1 MTTVAAFVLTGGKSS
16 RMGQE
21 KSALLLN
28 GNTLLER
35 AIEIAHVAS
44 DDVRLLGTP
53 DRVPQEVGAP
63 YLPAV
68 GRCGITVI
76 PDRFPGCGPLAGI
89 DAALAATNAELNFIL
104 SVDTPFVP
112 EGFVRYLVERARGHD
127 ALVTYPHLNSGY
139 QPLCAVYRKEFG
151 PIAEAAL
158 QSGHYKIDP
167 LFARIPTCTIDDAE
181 LRKLGFSDEIFDNLN
196 TPDDWERAQQRSHTA

>member
-28 GNTLLER
+28 GNTLMER
-35 AIEIAHVAS
+35 AIEIAHAAS
-44 DDVRLLGTP
+44 DDVCLLG
-53 DRVPQEVGAP
+53 AP
-63 YLPAV
+63 ASVTNL
-68 GRCGITVI
+68 TVI

-112 EGFVRYLVERARGHD
+112 QHFVHHLVERARGND
-127 ALVTYPHLNSGY
+127 ALVTYPRLTSGY

-167 LFARIPTCTIDDAE
+167 LFARIPTCTIDDIE

-196 TPDDWERAQQRSHTA
+196 TPEDWERAQQRLHTA

>member
-1 MTTVAAFVLTGGKSS
+1 MTTAAAFVLTGGKSS

-35 AIEIAHVAS
+35 AIQIASAAS
-44 DDVRLLGTP
+44 DDVQLL
-53 DRVPQEVGAP
+53 GAP

-112 EGFVRYLVERARGHD
+112 STVVRFLVDRARGND
-127 ALVTYPHLNSGY
+127 ALVTYPRLTSGY

-158 QSGHYKIDP
+158 RTGHYKIDP
-167 LFARIPTCTIDDAE
+167 LFARIPTCTIDDTE
-181 LRKLGFSDEIFDNLN
+181 LRKLGFGDEIFDNLN
-196 TPDDWERAQQRSHTA
+196 TPEDWERAQHRLHTA

>member
-28 GNTLLER
+28 GSTLLER
-35 AIEIAHVAS
+35 AIEIAHAAS
-44 DDVRLLGTP
+44 DDVRLLGASHLP
-53 DRVPQEVGAP
+53 LGAP
-63 YLPAV
+63 HLPAF
-68 GRCGITVI
+68 GRCGISAI

-89 DAALAATNAELNFIL
+89 DAALAATSAELNFIL

-112 EGFVRYLVERARGHD
+112 QDFVRYLISRARDND
-127 ALVTYPHLNSGY
+127 ALATYPRLTSGY
-139 QPLCAVYRKEFG
+139 QPLCAVYRKQFG
-151 PIAEAAL
+151 PIAEASL

-167 LFARIPTCTIDDAE
+167 LFAHIPTCTIDDTD

-196 TPDDWERAQQRSHTA
+196 TPEDWERAQRRLHTV

>member
-1 MTTVAAFVLTGGKSS
+1 MTTAAAFVLTGGKSS

-35 AIEIAHVAS
+35 AIEIASAAS
-44 DDVRLLGTP
+44 DDVRLLG
-53 DRVPQEVGAP
+53 
-63 YLPAV
+63 LPSE
-68 GRCGITVI
+68 GTTLPVI

-112 EGFVRYLVERARGHD
+112 SAFVRFLVERARGND
-127 ALVTYPHLNSGY
+127 ALVTYPRLTSGY

-158 QSGHYKIDP
+158 RTGHYKIDP
-167 LFARIPTCTIDDAE
+167 LFARIPTCTIDDIE

-196 TPDDWERAQQRSHTA
+196 TPEDLERAQHRLHTA

>member
-1 MTTVAAFVLTGGKSS
+1 MTAVAAFVLTGGKSS

-35 AIEIAHVAS
+35 ALEIAYAAS
-44 DDVRLLGTP
+44 EDVRLLGTSS
-53 DRVPQEVGAP
+53 GMN
-63 YLPAV
+63 LS
-68 GRCGITVI
+68 I

-89 DAALAATNAELNFIL
+89 DAALAATSAELNFIL

-112 EGFVRYLVERARGHD
+112 QGFVRYLVERARAND
-127 ALVTYPHLNSGY
+127 ALVTYPRLASGY

-151 PIAEAAL
+151 PTAEAAL
-158 QSGHYKIDP
+158 RNGQYKIDP

-181 LRKLGFSDEIFDNLN
+181 LRKLGFGDEIFDNLN
-196 TPDDWERAQQRSHTA
+196 TPEDWERAQQRLHTP

>member
-35 AIEIAHVAS
+35 AIEIANAAS
-44 DDVRLLGTP
+44 DNVQLL
-53 DRVPQEVGAP
+53 GAP

-68 GRCGITVI
+68 GRCGMSVI

-112 EGFVRYLVERARGHD
+112 RQFVCYLVERARRND
-127 ALVTYPHLNSGY
+127 ALVTYSRLTSGY

-158 QSGHYKIDP
+158 RSGHYKIDP
-167 LFARIPTCTIDDAE
+167 LFACVTTYTIDDAQ

-196 TPDDWERAQQRSHTA
+196 TPEDWERAQRRLHTA

>member
-1 MTTVAAFVLTGGKSS
+1 MTTVAAFVLTGGRSS

-35 AIEIAHVAS
+35 AIEIAHAAS
-44 DDVRLLGTP
+44 DDVQLL
-53 DRVPQEVGAP
+53 GAP
-63 YLPAV
+63 YLPSV
-68 GRCGITVI
+68 GRCGITAI

-89 DAALAATNAELNFIL
+89 DAALASTKAALNFIL

-112 EGFVRYLVERARGHD
+112 QDFVRYLVERARGND
-127 ALVTYPHLNSGY
+127 ALVTYPRLASGY
-139 QPLCAVYRKEFG
+139 QPLCAVYRKGFG

-167 LFARIPTCTIDDAE
+167 LFARIQTCTIDDAD
-181 LRKLGFSDEIFDNLN
+181 LRKLGFGDEIFDNLN
-196 TPDDWERAQQRSHTA
+196 TPEDWERAQRRLHTA

>member
-1 MTTVAAFVLTGGKSS
+1 MTRVAAFVLIGGKSS

-21 KSALLLN
+21 KSALLLR
-28 GNTLLER
+28 GRTLLER
-35 AIEIAHVAS
+35 AMEVATVAS
-44 DDVRLLGTP
+44 QDVRLLGNQSLPTN
-53 DRVPQEVGAP
+53 
-63 YLPAV
+63 LPA
-68 GRCGITVI
+68 I

-89 DAALAATNAELNFIL
+89 DAALASTNADLNFIL

-112 EGFVRYLVERARGHD
+112 TAFVRYLVNRAHD
-127 ALVTYPHLNSGY
+127 SQAVVTYPRLTSGY

-158 QSGHYKIDP
+158 QSGQYKIDP
-167 LFARIPTCTIDDAE
+167 LFASIPTCTIDDAE

-196 TPDDWERAQQRSHTA
+196 TPEDWERAQQRLHTP

>member
-35 AIEIAHVAS
+35 AIEIARAVS
-44 DDVRLLGTP
+44 DDVQLLGAP
-53 DRVPQEVGAP
+53 HPGAP

-68 GRCGITVI
+68 GRCGIRVI

-112 EGFVRYLVERARGHD
+112 QNFVRYLVDRARDND
-127 ALVTYPHLNSGY
+127 ALVTYPRLTSGY

-151 PIAEAAL
+151 PIAEATL
-158 QSGHYKIDP
+158 RSGHYKIDP
-167 LFARIPTCTIDDAE
+167 LFARIPTSTIDDAE
-181 LRKLGFSDEIFDNLN
+181 LRKLGFGDEIFDNLN
-196 TPDDWERAQQRSHTA
+196 TPEDWERAQHRLHTA